1 MIDRLFD
8 RINFLEKG
16 LDASFQKNDVIANNI
31 ANVDTPNFKS
41 SSVEFESVFREALSS
56 REANASRSSAGASP
70 AITRTSAFI
79 QGSGDSPAKGGGFTA
94 SLNDLEPNVR
104 RLDSNAHRMDGNSV
118 DIDAEMTELA
128 KNSILYDTLSYVASK
143 ELGRLRIII
152 NEGK

>member
-8 RINFLEKG
+8 RINLLEKG
-16 LDASFQKNDVIANNI
+16 LDASWLKNDVIANNI
-31 ANVDTPNFKS
+31 ANADTPNFKS
-41 SSVEFESVFREALSS
+41 SSVEFESVFREALASGTTAP
-56 REANASRSSAGASP
+56 EAQ
-70 AITRTSAFI
+70 TRTSAFI
-79 QGSGDSPAKGGGFTA
+79 QSSNTFVANSGIGSVSD
-94 SLNDLEPNVR
+94 DLEPTVN
-104 RLDSNAHRMDGNSV
+104 RLDGTAYRMDGNSV